1 MACDNCEMPQS
12 EIRVSLCWGISFDW
26 TKDKQAAPSQS
37 LTFLKV
43 DFLEGKSNCCKL

>member
-1 MACDNCEMPQS
+1 MPQS

-43 DFLEGKSNCCKL
+43 DLLESHPRLEIILFFLK